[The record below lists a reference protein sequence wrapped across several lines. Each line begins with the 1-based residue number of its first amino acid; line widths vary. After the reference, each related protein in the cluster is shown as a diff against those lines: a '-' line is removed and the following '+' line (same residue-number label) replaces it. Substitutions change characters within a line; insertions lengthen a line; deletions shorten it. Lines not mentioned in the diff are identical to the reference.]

1 VKELEAAVG
10 LPLLDRL
17 GKRVQLTEAGQVFY
31 GYVRR
36 TLILLDEA
44 AIALEGLRG
53 IERGTLKV
61 GASVTVGIYV
71 IPAALGAFKKRH
83 PGLAISLEIGNRGQV
98 QEAVLRNELDLAV
111 VGPSLKD
118 PDLQSLPFMHD
129 ELVVIAPAGHPLAA
143 ERKLTLRQLREEPFI
158 LREAGSGTRWAVEKA
173 ARRAGVRLLIGMELG
188 SNGAIKHAVESG
200 LGLAVISKYAIALER
215 SNHRLEVLDVE
226 GFPLRRQWHIVHLR
240 RRRLPSAVGAF
251 IEFLRSPAW
260 RAGVAS
266 D

>member
-1 VKELEAAVG
+1 
-10 LPLLDRL
+10 
-17 GKRVQLTEAGQVFY
+17 
-31 GYVRR
+31 
-36 TLILLDEA
+36 
-44 AIALEGLRG
+44 
-53 IERGTLKV
+53 
-61 GASVTVGIYV
+61 
-71 IPAALGAFKKRH
+71 
-83 PGLAISLEIGNRGQV
+83 
-98 QEAVLRNELDLAV
+98 
-111 VGPSLKD
+111 
-118 PDLQSLPFMHD
+118 
-129 ELVVIAPAGHPLAA
+129 
-143 ERKLTLRQLREEPFI
+143 
-158 LREAGSGTRWAVEKA
+158 
-173 ARRAGVRLLIGMELG
+173 VRLLIGMELG